1 MKSGEMRE
9 KTKCLKALCS
19 IVGGGAERLEEL
31 DNGGYVEQRHHMD
44 MTWPLHTHK
53 CIAVGLAVQT
63 YTRFGLLTFYQGS
76 GKS

>member
-1 MKSGEMRE
+1 MKVGEMRE

-19 IVGGGAERLEEL
+19 IVGGRAERLEEL
-31 DNGGYVEQRHHMD
+31 ANGGTLNRDHMD
-44 MTWPLHTHK
+44 MTWPLLTHK
-53 CIAVGLAVQT
+53 RIAVGLAVQT